1 MKPQILKM
9 VNDYLHLC
17 PRFVRSFFES
27 NEDVISQRHL
37 ENYDEIL
44 GMAGILDLESHIL
57 LMLNYAFELGKA
69 LCTSIVARQADG
81 KIIHGRNMD
90 FGFPDAMR
98 NASYI
103 GQFYQNGVY
112 LFEAVMFG
120 GYVGVASGYQPNQ
133 YSLTLNA
140 RGVEKGVDE
149 YFTIM
154 GKIYAGLPEIGIATR
169 DAMTGCKDFAC
180 V

>member
-1 MKPQILKM
+1 
-9 VNDYLHLC
+9 
-17 PRFVRSFFES
+17 
-27 NEDVISQRHL
+27 
-37 ENYDEIL
+37 
-44 GMAGILDLESHIL
+44 
-57 LMLNYAFELGKA
+57 
-69 LCTSIVARQADG
+69 
-81 KIIHGRNMD
+81 MD

-103 GQFYQNGVY
+103 GKFYKNGEY
-112 LFEAVMFG
+112 LFDAVMFG
-120 GYVGVASGYQPNQ
+120 GYVGVASGSLPGV

-154 GKIYAGLPEIGIATR
+154 GKILAGLPEIGIATR
-169 DAMTGCKDFAC
+169 DAMTSCGTFEC